1 MKPLSKALCVSLCV
15 VLLLAVSL
23 VTPAMARYTN
33 TVHIATPYGEGLST
47 AQTLSTTAAVYD
59 FGIYTVGMSDED
71 FAHTVR
77 VIDTV
82 PVSGVLRFSWDDTT
96 LLHKD
101 IAVLVDSKH
110 YISVQNSGYVDYTV
124 SSSSNVLEM
133 PFSLLISSPEPR
145 QATLDVSFYPD
156 GSDEPTLFAR
166 YLLAVV
172 EEGAVGTA
180 PSFVADATAFL
191 SDSLLMATVTT
202 PDDVPGVWL
211 SPADGVFAAGTRYC
225 TASCANGATLLRD
238 SAIYLPR
245 TADTACAYVDLSA
258 VTMDAQPLPM
268 RVAASD
274 TLHGDIE
281 CTPLGSASLTVELS
295 DSAGVL
301 SAQQPLTITLTPAS
315 ALPNTD
321 WQIFRRQGDAM
332 IPVTVGAHLTVTSE
346 GNVLTLAT
354 PGGAQPAGT
363 YLLLVTQYYNDYP
376 VTKTPIWFFID
387 YR

>member
-23 VTPAMARYTN
+23 VTPTMARYTN

-101 IAVLVDSKH
+101 IAVLVDSEH

-166 YLLAVV
+166 YLLACLLTNFCYFPYI
-172 EEGAVGTA
+172 E
-180 PSFVADATAFL
+180 SF
-191 SDSLLMATVTT
+191 
-202 PDDVPGVWL
+202 
-211 SPADGVFAAGTRYC
+211 
-225 TASCANGATLLRD
+225 
-238 SAIYLPR
+238 
-245 TADTACAYVDLSA
+245 
-258 VTMDAQPLPM
+258 
-268 RVAASD
+268 
-274 TLHGDIE
+274 
-281 CTPLGSASLTVELS
+281 
-295 DSAGVL
+295 
-301 SAQQPLTITLTPAS
+301 
-315 ALPNTD
+315 
-321 WQIFRRQGDAM
+321 
-332 IPVTVGAHLTVTSE
+332 
-346 GNVLTLAT
+346 
-354 PGGAQPAGT
+354 
-363 YLLLVTQYYNDYP
+363 
-376 VTKTPIWFFID
+376 
-387 YR
+387 